1 VDLLEVMENLQL
13 VLQLLLLLV
22 LNQMLRVLLDTQI
35 RAGPWGVFFK
45 LDPEVVVLEQLE
57 EMRLYGEFL
66 VLVETEDL
74 FQFQVQQSLTPEEVV
89 ALDLMVQ
96 VEVQVAQ
103 VEEEEVLA
111 PHLQQLRELQTQA
124 VVAEVM
130 EEVVDLA

>member
-35 RAGPWGVFFK
+35 KVGPWGVYFK

-111 PHLQQLRELQTQA
+111 PHLQQLQELQTQA

>member
-1 VDLLEVMENLQL
+1 MENLLL

-35 RAGPWGVFFK
+35 KVGPWGVYFK

-57 EMRLYGEFL
+57 EMRLCGEFL
-66 VLVETEDL
+66 ALVVTEDL
-74 FQFQVQQSLTPEEVV
+74 FQFQVHQSLTPEEVV

-96 VEVQVAQ
+96 VEVQVVQ
-103 VEEEEVLA
+103 VEVEEVLA
-111 PHLQQLRELQTQA
+111 PHLQQLQEPQTQA
-124 VVAEVM
+124 VAVEVM